1 MEDVRNET
9 NEFTEPYPQVVN
21 QATGVSTQ
29 TPPVEPI
36 RSGDRH
42 SGSSEG
48 RGRQSIGE
56 AGEDNGSPW
65 LPLHNPIY
73 RSFWI
78 ASFVSNVGTW
88 MHEIG
93 AGWLMTDLD
102 ASPQMVSAVR
112 TAMATPIVLLA
123 IPAGVLA
130 DRVDRRRLLLA
141 TQVLMLLTAAS
152 LAALTAAGVMTSWLL
167 LGLTFLI
174 GLGLTLHVPTWQ
186 ASIPELVPRPQ
197 LSRAIAL
204 GSINFNLARSAG
216 PAIAGALVA
225 IAGSWIAFSFNAI
238 SFAGVIVVLLMWRR
252 QGRESSRGLSYRK
265 SLYQGL
271 RYVYRNHQMRH
282 VLVRLGLFVVPASA
296 LWGLLPLVARQR
308 LDWGADGFGVL
319 VTCVGGGAL
328 IGLVYVSQ
336 DRFFRRVDRG
346 AFLANVAAAF
356 RRRRDHRLGH
366 AGVCRRTGRHGVF
379 DAALGRG
386 GGDAGDGLR
395 LDGHADDPEHGRT
408 NHLAQSLAGAGNELL
423 LDGAGAL
430 DVHGFVFVGQHRR
443 VDRRRWDAR
452 RSRCGGRR
460 RSRYG
465 AKNRGGNPVGHRRD
479 RHAVSCRRSYANI

>member
-9 NEFTEPYPQVVN
+9 NEFSEPYPQVVN
-21 QATGVSTQ
+21 QATGVSAQ
-29 TPPVEPI
+29 TPVVEAVRP
-36 RSGDRH
+36 GDRH
-42 SGSSEG
+42 SGSTVG
-48 RGRQSIGE
+48 GARQSLG
-56 AGEDNGSPW
+56 GGGDDNGSPW
-65 LPLHNPIY
+65 LPLRNPIY

-123 IPAGVLA
+123 IPAGALA

-282 VLVRLGLFVVPASA
+282 VLVRLCLFVVPASA

-328 IGLVYVSQ
+328 IAA
-336 DRFFRRVDRG
+336 RFLPVLQRR
-346 AFLANVAAAF
+346 F
-356 RRRRDHRLGH
+356 
-366 AGVCRRTGRHGVF
+366 
-379 DAALGRG
+379 
-386 GGDAGDGLR
+386 GGDATIALAMLVFAGGLAVIASSTQRWVVVIATLVMGCGWMVTLTTLNTAAQITLPSRMRARGMSCYLTALALSMSTGSFLWGSVAESLGVGGTHDGVAAGVGDGVGTAQKIAAATLLVTAAIGMLFR
-395 LDGHADDPEHGRT
+395 VVGPTRT
-408 NHLAQSLAGAGNELL
+408 YSPLH
-423 LDGAGAL
+423 
-430 DVHGFVFVGQHRR
+430 
-443 VDRRRWDAR
+443 
-452 RSRCGGRR
+452 
-460 RSRYG
+460 
-465 AKNRGGNPVGHRRD
+465 RD
-479 RHAVSCRRSYANI
+479 R